1 MAKTDRLWSSL
12 SKRTKQ
18 NYKRQGVTPA
28 MYNARWDKLADST
41 RRKYERNGVTRNLFN
56 DPKRHVENRDL
67 FSTARGKGP
76 VPYMAQRAQQ
86 VGLLPKDRDLRL
98 VPKRELDRELSRIQ
112 AQLPE
117 AGRRFNVFE
126 RAKFYGMDSKDQVI
140 PFSKLSPDQ
149 QLTAAELWNRVMDT
163 REHEREDD
171 WLRRKKDLK
180 HHPFNKY
187 REVDFVNAKT
197 QFLGWLDEQGV
208 STDVEDWQFFRELY
222 KSAFA

>member
-1 MAKTDRLWSSL
+1 MAKKQLWSTL
-12 SKRTKQ
+12 KPATKERYRR
-18 NYKRQGVTPA
+18 NGVTPA
-28 MYNARWDKLADST
+28 MYN
-41 RRKYERNGVTRNLFN
+41 N
-56 DPKRHVENRDL
+56 PKRRVENRDL
-67 FSTARGKGP
+67 FLTAQGKAP
-76 VPYMAQRAQQ
+76 LPYAAQRAQQ

-98 VPKRELDRELSRIQ
+98 MPKKELDRELSRVQ

-117 AGRRFNVFE
+117 AGRRFNIFE
-126 RAKFYGMDSKDQVI
+126 RAKFYGMDSRDQII

-163 REHEREDD
+163 RDHEREDD

-180 HHPFNKY
+180 GHPFNRY
-187 REVDFVNAKT
+187 READFVDAKT

-208 STDVEDWQFFRELY
+208 RTDVEDWQFFRELY